1 MIKYGDSSEKVYGS
15 VMNVIDEIAKETKER
30 LEISACK
37 EEKVN
42 CKYKIGACR
51 FLKEYIKDNSNW
63 CFSYNS
69 VFKMLNKDKLEE
81 CLNTLAAK
89 LRKDKWFKLGN
100 TKYFK
105 QKYMIMMDESMK
117 PMQVNKETDFLCRIR
132 DTHLIAVWYGMRDIK
147 EALKRVETE
156 IGCKV
161 LTISPRENINDA
173 KATYNGLMYVLDT
186 AENREILAKYYT
198 R

>member
-173 KATYNGLMYVLDT
+173 KATYNGLMYALDT

>member
-1 MIKYGDSSEKVYGS
+1 
-15 VMNVIDEIAKETKER
+15 MNVIDEIAKETKER

>member
-15 VMNVIDEIAKETKER
+15 VMNVIEEITKETKER
-30 LEISACK
+30 LESSTCK

-42 CKYKIGACR
+42 CEYKIVACR
-51 FLKEYIKDNSNW
+51 FLKEYIKDNPNW

-69 VFKMLNKDKLEE
+69 VFKMLDKDKLEE
-81 CLNTLAAK
+81 CLNTLATK
-89 LRKDKWFKLGN
+89 LRKDKAFKLGN
-100 TKYFK
+100 TKYFR
-105 QKYMIMMDESMK
+105 QKYMIMMSESMK
-117 PMQVNKETDFLCRIR
+117 PMEVNKETDFLCRIR

-147 EALKRVETE
+147 EAVKRVEAE

-161 LTISPRENINDA
+161 LTISPRKNINDA

-186 AENREILAKYYT
+186 AENREILTKYYKN
-198 R
+198 

>member
-42 CKYKIGACR
+42 CRYKIGACR

-173 KATYNGLMYVLDT
+173 KATYNGLMYALDT
-186 AENREILAKYYT
+186 AENREILAEYYT